1 MLHQYGENLNRCMDK
16 SKYKNENKAELF
28 TTYNLNFS
36 AVLVACGFKLQQ
48 VEKRLDSKA
57 LFCFEN
63 SSKLQDINN
72 RYWKK
77 ELEIEPQ
84 LLFDSLKFLKN
95 RLYSDVENNNGI

>member
-1 MLHQYGENLNRCMDK
+1 MDK
-16 SKYKNENKAELF
+16 SKYKEELF

-36 AVLVACGFKLQQ
+36 AVLIACGFKLQQ
-48 VEKRLDSKA
+48 VERGLGSKA

-63 SSKLQDINN
+63 SQKLQDINN

-77 ELEIEPQ
+77 ELKIEPQ

-95 RLYSDVENNNGI
+95 SLYSDLENNNGF